1 MKKLILFLI
10 FTIFANATKVNNVN
24 IDLSYNII
32 QLGVFKNEKNIN
44 NLKKIFSDLKLYIKK
59 YPNNLKKL
67 FIVNIKDKELQKIL
81 KRVRNDIPKAFV
93 LTKKKKNELFLIKEK
108 GDWLNKSLDL
118 EKKKSK
124 LDSKA
129 IIKTTNKFFE

>member
-10 FTIFANATKVNNVN
+10 FTIFANATKVN
-24 IDLSYNII
+24 IDLSHNII
-32 QLGVFKNEKNIN
+32 QLGVFKDEKNIN
-44 NLKKIFSDLKLYIKK
+44 NLRKKFSDLKLYIKK

-67 FIVNIKDKELQKIL
+67 FIVNIKDNELQKIL
-81 KRVRNDIPKAFV
+81 KRVRKDIPKAFV
-93 LTKKKKNELFLIKEK
+93 LTKKKKNELFLTKEK
-108 GDWLNKSLDL
+108 GDWLNKSLDF